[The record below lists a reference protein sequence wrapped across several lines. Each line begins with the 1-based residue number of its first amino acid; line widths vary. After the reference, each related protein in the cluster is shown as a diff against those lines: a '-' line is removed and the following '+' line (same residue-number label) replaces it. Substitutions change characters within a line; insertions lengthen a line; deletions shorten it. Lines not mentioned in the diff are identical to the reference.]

1 MREANGYS
9 PLASQGKV
17 LITGASAGL
26 GKALAEEFS
35 RRGYEI
41 LAAGRNENALGK
53 LTAVSRYLLDLSQP
67 RAGEELARRV
77 KADGHRVDILVC
89 NAGLGLSG
97 AFGEQSPEALNA
109 LVQVNMAALTAL
121 NRAFLPE
128 MAERKTGRVLNVAST
143 GAWQPGPYMAAYY
156 ASKAYV
162 LSLTRALRAE
172 YRGTGVTVSA
182 LCPGSI
188 ATEFSRRS
196 GRADPGRAMAPEQV
210 AKIAVDG
217 LLKGKGVITPGL
229 ENKALHAASKALPAS
244 VMARFVERYQKGL
257 LN

>member
-1 MREANGYS
+1 MRVANGYS
-9 PLASQGKV
+9 PLAAQGKV

-26 GKALAEEFS
+26 GKALAAEFS
-35 RRGYEI
+35 ARGYQV
-41 LAAGRNENALGK
+41 LAAGRNGAALEQ
-53 LTAVSRYLLDLSQP
+53 LPAISHYALDLSTP
-67 RAGEELARRV
+67 GAGTELANRV
-77 KADGHRVDILVC
+77 AADGHRVDILVC

-97 AFGEQSPEALNA
+97 AFGEQSLAALDA
-109 LVQVNMAALTAL
+109 LIQVNIAALTAL
-121 NRAFLPE
+121 DRAFLPQ
-128 MAERKTGRVLNVAST
+128 MAVRGEGRVLNVAST

-162 LSLTRALRAE
+162 LSLTRALREE
-172 YRGTGVTVSA
+172 YKGTGVTLSA

-196 GRADPGRAMAPEQV
+196 GRADPGRAMTPQQV

-229 ENKALHAASKALPAS
+229 ENKALHAASKVLPAPL
-244 VMARFVERYQKGL
+244 MAKFVAGYQKRL
-257 LN
+257 L

>member
-9 PLASQGKV
+9 PLANKGKV
-17 LITGASAGL
+17 LITGASVGL
-26 GKALAEEFS
+26 GKALAEAFTC
-35 RRGYEI
+35 RGYEI
-41 LAAGRNENALGK
+41 LAAGRNESALEK
-53 LTAVSRYLLDLSQP
+53 LTAASRYALDLSEP

-77 KADGHRVDILVC
+77 QADGHRVDILVC

-97 AFGEQSPEALNA
+97 AFGEQSPEALDA

-121 NRAFLPE
+121 NRAFLPQ
-128 MAERKTGRVLNVAST
+128 MAKQGQGRVLNVAST

-188 ATEFSRRS
+188 ATDFSRRS
-196 GRADPGRAMAPEQV
+196 GRADPGRAMTPEQA

-229 ENKALHAASKALPAS
+229 ENKALHAASKVLPAS
-244 VMARFVERYQKGL
+244 LMARFVEGYQKGL
-257 LN
+257 LK

>member
-1 MREANGYS
+1 MRAANGYS
-9 PLASQGKV
+9 PLAEQGKV

-26 GKALAEEFS
+26 GKALAAEFQ
-35 RRGYEI
+35 RRGYQV
-41 LAAGRNENALGK
+41 LAAGRNREALEK
-53 LTAVSRYLLDLSQP
+53 LSAVSCYPLDLSTP
-67 RAGEELARRV
+67 GAGAELAARV
-77 KADGHRVDILVC
+77 RSDGHAVDVLVC

-97 AFGEQSPEALNA
+97 AFGEQSPEALDA
-109 LVQVNMAALTAL
+109 LVQVNIAALTAL

-128 MAERKTGRVLNVAST
+128 MRERGAGRVLNVAST

-162 LSLTRALRAE
+162 LSLTRALREE
-172 YRGTGVTVSA
+172 YKGTGVTVSA

-196 GRADPGRAMAPEQV
+196 GRADPGRAMTPEKV

-217 LLKGKGVITPGL
+217 LLRGKGVITPGL
-229 ENKALHAASKALPAS
+229 ENKALHAASKALPAPL
-244 VMARFVERYQKGL
+244 MAKFVAGYQKKL
-257 LN
+257 L

>member
-9 PLASQGKV
+9 PKAGKENV
-17 LITGASAGL
+17 LITGASSGL

-35 RRGYEI
+35 RRGYQV
-41 LAAGRNENALGK
+41 LASGRDEVALRK
-53 LTAVSRYLLDLSQP
+53 LTAHSCYALDLSQP
-67 RAGEELARRV
+67 GAGAELARRIQ
-77 KADGHRVDILVC
+77 ADGHQVDILVC

-97 AFGEQSPEALNA
+97 PFGEQSPAALDA
-109 LVQVNMAALTAL
+109 LIQVNIAALTAL

-128 MAERKTGRVLNVAST
+128 MRERGEGFVLNVAST

-162 LSLTRALRAE
+162 LSLTRALREE
-172 YRGTGVTVSA
+172 YHGTGVTVSA

-196 GRADPGRAMAPEQV
+196 GRADPGRAMTPQQV
-210 AKIAVDG
+210 AKIAVGG

-229 ENKALHAASKALPAS
+229 ENKALHAASKALPAPL
-244 VMARFVERYQKGL
+244 MAKFVSGYQKKL
-257 LN
+257 L

>member
-1 MREANGYS
+1 MRAANGYS
-9 PLASQGKV
+9 PFADKGKV

-26 GKALAEEFS
+26 GKALAAEFQS
-35 RRGYEI
+35 RGYQV
-41 LAAGRNENALGK
+41 LAAGRSREALEK
-53 LTAVSRYLLDLSQP
+53 LSAVSYYPLDLSAP
-67 RAGEELARRV
+67 GAGTELARQV
-77 KADGHRVDILVC
+77 QADGHRVDILVC

-97 AFGEQSPEALNA
+97 AFEAQSPAALDA
-109 LVQVNMAALTAL
+109 LIQVNVAALTAL

-128 MAERKTGRVLNVAST
+128 MRSRGAGRVLNVAST

-162 LSLTRALRAE
+162 LSLTRALREE
-172 YRGTGVTVSA
+172 YKGTGVTVSA

-196 GRADPGRAMAPEQV
+196 GRADPGRAMTPEQV
-210 AKIAVDG
+210 AKTTADG

-229 ENKALHAASKALPAS
+229 ENKALHAASKVLPAPL
-244 VMARFVERYQKGL
+244 MAKFVAGYQKRL
-257 LN
+257 L

>member
-1 MREANGYS
+1 MRTASGY
-9 PLASQGKV
+9 PPFAGKGKV

-26 GKALAEEFS
+26 GKALTAEFQ
-35 RRGYEI
+35 RRGYQV
-41 LAAGRNENALGK
+41 LAAGRNREALSK
-53 LTAVSRYLLDLSQP
+53 LPAVSCYPLDLARP
-67 RAGEELARRV
+67 RAGEELAAQV
-77 KADGHRVDILVC
+77 QADGHTVDILVC

-97 AFGEQSPEALNA
+97 TFEEQSPDALDA
-109 LVQVNMAALTAL
+109 LIQVNIAALTAL
-121 NRAFLPE
+121 NRAFLPQ
-128 MAERKTGRVLNVAST
+128 MAARGGGRVLNVAST

-162 LSLTRALRAE
+162 LSLTRALREE
-172 YRGTGVTVSA
+172 YKGTGVVVSA

-196 GRADPGRAMAPEQV
+196 GRADPGRAMTPEKV

-229 ENKALHAASKALPAS
+229 ENKALHAASKALPAPL
-244 VMARFVERYQKGL
+244 MAKFVARYQKKL
-257 LN
+257 L

>member
-1 MREANGYS
+1 MREMSGYS
-9 PLASQGKV
+9 PLANKGKV

-26 GKALAEEFS
+26 GTALVEEFHA
-35 RRGYEI
+35 RGYQV
-41 LAAGRNENALGK
+41 LAAGRSREALEK
-53 LTAVSRYLLDLSQP
+53 LSVVSCYPLDLSAP
-67 RAGEELARRV
+67 RAGEALAARV
-77 KADGHRVDILVC
+77 RADGHAVDILVC

-97 AFGEQSPEALNA
+97 AFGEQSPAALDA
-109 LVQVNMAALTAL
+109 LIQVNIAALTAL

-128 MAERKTGRVLNVAST
+128 MRERGEGRVLNVAST

-162 LSLTRALRAE
+162 LSLTRALREE
-172 YRGTGVTVSA
+172 YHGTGVTVSA

-196 GRADPGRAMAPEQV
+196 GRADPGRAMTPEKV

-217 LLKGKGVITPGL
+217 LLKGRGVITPGL
-229 ENKALHAASKALPAS
+229 ENKALHAASKALPAPL
-244 VMARFVERYQKGL
+244 MAKFVSGYQKKL
-257 LN
+257 L

>member
-1 MREANGYS
+1 MRGANGYS
-9 PLASQGKV
+9 PLADKGKV

-35 RRGYEI
+35 RRGYEV
-41 LAAGRNENALGK
+41 LAAGRDEAALEK
-53 LTAVSRYLLDLSQP
+53 LTAVSCHSLDLARP
-67 RAGEELARRV
+67 GAGEELARRV
-77 KADGHRVDILVC
+77 LADGHEVDILVC

-97 AFGEQSPEALNA
+97 AFGEQSQDALDA

-128 MAERKTGRVLNVAST
+128 MAARGRGAVLNVAST

-196 GRADPGRAMAPEQV
+196 GRADPGRAMSPQKA
-210 AKIAVDG
+210 ARIAVDG
-217 LLKGKGVITPGL
+217 LLRGKGVITPGW
-229 ENKALHAASKALPAS
+229 ENKALHGASKLLPAAL
-244 VMARFVERYQKGL
+244 MARFVERYQKGL

>member
-1 MREANGYS
+1 MRAANGYS
-9 PLASQGKV
+9 PLAGKGKV

-26 GKALAEEFS
+26 GKALAAEFQ
-35 RRGYEI
+35 RRGYQV
-41 LAAGRNENALGK
+41 LAAGRSREALEK
-53 LTAVSRYLLDLSQP
+53 LSAVSCYPLDLSAP
-67 RAGEELARRV
+67 GAGSELAARV
-77 KADGHRVDILVC
+77 RSDGHTVDILVC

-97 AFGEQSPEALNA
+97 PFGEQSPAALDA
-109 LVQVNMAALTAL
+109 LIQVNIAALTAL

-128 MAERKTGRVLNVAST
+128 MRERGEGRVLNVAST

-162 LSLTRALRAE
+162 LSLTRALREE

-196 GRADPGRAMAPEQV
+196 GRADPGRAMTPEKV

-229 ENKALHAASKALPAS
+229 ENKALHAASKTLPAS
-244 VMARFVERYQKGL
+244 LMAKFVSGYQKKL
-257 LN
+257 L

>member
-1 MREANGYS
+1 MRAEGGYS
-9 PLASQGKV
+9 PLASKGNV

-26 GKALAEEFS
+26 GRALAAEFCA
-35 RRGYEI
+35 RGYCI
-41 LAAGRNENALGK
+41 LAVGRNEAALEK
-53 LTAVSRYLLDLSQP
+53 LTATSRYVLDLSVP
-67 RAGEELARRV
+67 GAGEELAARV
-77 KADGHRVDILVC
+77 QADGHRVDILVC

-97 AFGEQSPEALNA
+97 AFGEQSPAALDT
-109 LVQVNMAALTAL
+109 LIQVNIASLTAL

-128 MAERKTGRVLNVAST
+128 MAARGTGRVLNVAST

-162 LSLTRALRAE
+162 LSLTRALREE
-172 YRGTGVTVSA
+172 YKGTGVAVSA

-196 GRADPGRAMAPEQV
+196 GRADPGRAMTPEKV
-210 AKIAVDG
+210 ARIAVNG

-229 ENKALHAASKALPAS
+229 ENKALHAVSKALPAPL
-244 VMARFVERYQKGL
+244 MAKFVAGYQKKL
-257 LN
+257 L

>member
-1 MREANGYS
+1 MRAANGYS
-9 PLASQGKV
+9 PLAEQGKV

-26 GKALAEEFS
+26 GKALVEEFQC
-35 RRGYEI
+35 RGYQV
-41 LAAGRNENALGK
+41 LAAGRSREALEK
-53 LTAVSRYLLDLSQP
+53 LSAVSCYPLDLSIP
-67 RAGEELARRV
+67 GAGAELAARV
-77 KADGHRVDILVC
+77 RSDGHGVDVLVC

-97 AFGEQSPEALNA
+97 AFGEQSPEALDA
-109 LVQVNMAALTAL
+109 LVQVNIAALTAL

-128 MAERKTGRVLNVAST
+128 MRERGAGRVLNVAST

-162 LSLTRALRAE
+162 LSLTRALREE
-172 YRGTGVTVSA
+172 YKGTGVTVSA

-196 GRADPGRAMAPEQV
+196 GRADPGRAMTPEKV

-217 LLKGKGVITPGL
+217 LLRGKGVITPGL
-229 ENKALHAASKALPAS
+229 ENKALHAASKALPAPL
-244 VMARFVERYQKGL
+244 MAKFVAGYQKKL
-257 LN
+257 L

>member
-1 MREANGYS
+1 MRKVNGYS
-9 PLASQGKV
+9 PLAEKGKV
-17 LITGASAGL
+17 LITGASSGL

-41 LAAGRNENALGK
+41 LAAGRDLAALKK
-53 LTAVSRYLLDLSQP
+53 LTANSHYSLDLAQP
-67 RAGEELARRV
+67 RAGEELARQV
-77 KADGHRVDILVC
+77 LADGHRVDILVC

-97 AFGEQSPEALNA
+97 AFGEQSPEALDA
-109 LVQVNMAALTAL
+109 LVQVNIAALTAL

-128 MAERKTGRVLNVAST
+128 MAARGRGAVLNVAST

-196 GRADPGRAMAPEQV
+196 GRADPGRAMSPQKA

-217 LLKGKGVITPGL
+217 LFRGKGVITPGL
-229 ENKALHAASKALPAS
+229 ENKALHGASKALPAS

-257 LN
+257 LK

>member
-1 MREANGYS
+1 MKKANGYS
-9 PLASQGKV
+9 PLAEQGTV

-26 GKALAEEFS
+26 GKALAQEFQ
-35 RRGYEI
+35 RRGYRVI
-41 LAAGRNENALGK
+41 AAGRSRAALEK
-53 LTAVSRYLLDLSQP
+53 LSAVRCYPLDLSAP
-67 RAGEELARRV
+67 RAGEELARQV
-77 KADGHRVDILVC
+77 LSDGYGVDVLVC

-97 AFGEQSPEALNA
+97 AFGEQSPDALDA
-109 LVQVNMAALTAL
+109 LIQVNIAALTAL
-121 NRAFLPE
+121 NRAFLPL
-128 MAERKTGRVLNVAST
+128 MLAQDGGRVLNVAST

-162 LSLTRALRAE
+162 LSLTRALREE
-172 YRGTGVTVSA
+172 YKGTGVSLSA

-196 GRADPGRAMAPEQV
+196 GRADPGRAMTPEQV

-229 ENKALHAASKALPAS
+229 ENKALHAASKALPAPL
-244 VMARFVERYQKGL
+244 MAKFVAGYQKRL
-257 LN
+257 L

>member
-1 MREANGYS
+1 MKKANGYS
-9 PLASQGKV
+9 PLAEQGTV

-26 GKALAEEFS
+26 GKALAQEFQ
-35 RRGYEI
+35 RRGYRV
-41 LAAGRNENALGK
+41 LAAGRSREALEK
-53 LTAVSRYLLDLSQP
+53 LSAVRCYPLDLSAP
-67 RAGEELARRV
+67 RAGEELARQV
-77 KADGHRVDILVC
+77 LSDGYGVDVLVC

-97 AFGEQSPEALNA
+97 AFGEQSPDALDA
-109 LVQVNMAALTAL
+109 LIQVNIAALTAL
-121 NRAFLPE
+121 NRAFLPL
-128 MAERKTGRVLNVAST
+128 MLAQGGGRVLNVAST

-162 LSLTRALRAE
+162 LSLTRALREE
-172 YRGTGVTVSA
+172 YKGTGVSLSA

-196 GRADPGRAMAPEQV
+196 GRADPGRAMTPEQV

-229 ENKALHAASKALPAS
+229 ENKALHAASKALPAPL
-244 VMARFVERYQKGL
+244 MAKFVAGYQKRL
-257 LN
+257 L